1 MDELMKQNIWLLG
14 GLAVVIIAGMTI
26 WGQDRETREEQ
37 SASMMVDHEPVGGI
51 GELDPDQLA
60 AEQLAANQAAWAEL
74 GEKPYQGPVTERP
87 AFVSS
92 LEWRVLKN
100 VAQQHPNTEQELTRL
115 VNHLRFAKQWDL
127 WHEIDPQDQTR
138 RSALGEQLLLEIPD
152 RVKNQELDVVHAQQM
167 QESLL
172 MALIPDVT
180 ERRQRAA
187 QEAARIGVQFRVEG
201 DS

>member
-1 MDELMKQNIWLLG
+1 MKRGIWLLG

-37 SASMMVDHEPVGGI
+37 SAWMMVDHEPVGGI